1 MRSQFVGEIRMF
13 ACGKA
18 PDFGWLQC
26 NGQAERYDEYPAL
39 GALLGN
45 TYGSSEHTF
54 NLPDLRGRTVVGV
67 DATHPLAKAQGAE
80 TVSLADNFPPHTH
93 AVYAKAD
100 ESSTSKPDGKLL
112 AKLKDA
118 VLKNF
123 PYATT
128 VSAWHTLEAVEP
140 AGSSAAHEN
149 MQPSLVIYYY
159 ICTHPM
165 GTADGEGG
173 ASS

>member
-1 MRSQFVGEIRMF
+1 MF
-13 ACGKA
+13 ACGKP
-18 PDFGWLQC
+18 PDYGWLQC
-26 NGQAERYDEYPAL
+26 NGQAELYEEYPML
-39 GALLGN
+39 GALLGD

-67 DATHPLAKAQGAE
+67 DDTHPLAKAQGTE
-80 TVSLADNFPPHTH
+80 TVSLADNCPRHTH
-93 AVYAKAD
+93 VVYAKAG
-100 ESSTSKPDGKLL
+100 ESSTNVPDGNLL
-112 AKLKDA
+112 AKEIDGIKG
-118 VLKNF
+118 NY